1 MALSRRP
8 EPALF
13 ARLLRTLAEVPRAAR
28 WILPLILWCA
38 GWLLL
43 QTTELTGSP
52 PQDALSAA
60 FAAVKLFTLDPPGF
74 PVDPWSP
81 RGGLLWLVII
91 GAPILTAT
99 AAADFV
105 RRHVLSAAVLARGFS
120 GHVVVCGMGH
130 HGRVIADAARDAG
143 YDVVAIDLD
152 QSPHGQVSIGEPGK
166 QALLVVHGDMTDTA
180 ALLAAGVDRADR
192 VFLSSGDPLINLQ
205 AAGAIAPLLAPYNT
219 PFHVL
224 VDEPD
229 AVEPFLQ
236 AMGVGSDRL
245 IDQFEEAA
253 KSLVAA
259 DDVKAGLV
267 RIRAEEAPARI
278 ALVGFGR
285 FGQAVLR
292 ELRCHPELARLP
304 NLIVEVVDPA
314 GRAREVRARRLAA
327 RPDTRLAWRI
337 DCREMDAEC
346 WVEDLAGR
354 EPTDTPALVIF
365 CLDNDSVSLRCGAIA
380 RWVCVG
386 DVVVALRLARALN
399 GDDSGNY
406 VVLHVAEPF
415 RRRIQQL
422 IGRDGEPE
430 ADTGTERVSH

>member
-1 MALSRRP
+1 MSGRP

-13 ARLLRTLAEVPRAAR
+13 ARLLRMMAEVPRAAR
-28 WILPLILWCA
+28 WMLPLTLWSA
-38 GWLLL
+38 GWMLL
-43 QTTELTGSP
+43 QTTELTGNP
-52 PQDALSAA
+52 PKDPLSAA

-74 PVDPWSP
+74 PVAPWSV
-81 RGGLLWLVII
+81 RGGLLWIVIV

-99 AAADFV
+99 AAADFL

-130 HGRVIADAARDAG
+130 HGRVIADTARDAG
-143 YDVVAIDLD
+143 YDVVAIDL
-152 QSPHGQVSIGEPGK
+152 GQGPDGLVHLGEPGE
-166 QALLVVHGDMTDTA
+166 QALLVIHGDMTDPA
-180 ALLAAGVDRADR
+180 ALLAAGVERAHR

-205 AAGAIAPLLAPYNT
+205 AASAVAPMLAPYNA

-245 IDQFEEAA
+245 IDQFEQAA
-253 KSLVAA
+253 RALVATVE
-259 DDVKAGLV
+259 VKAGLV
-267 RIRAEEAPARI
+267 RIGDEQAPARI

-292 ELRCHPELARLP
+292 ELRRHPDLAGLP
-304 NLIVEVVDPA
+304 DLTVEVVDPRR
-314 GRAREVRARRLAA
+314 RAREIRARRLAA
-327 RPDTRLAWRI
+327 RPDTRPAWRI

-354 EPTDTPALVIF
+354 EPSDTPALVIF
-365 CLDNDSVSLRCGAIA
+365 CLDDDSVSLRCGAIA
-380 RWVCVG
+380 RRVCLG
-386 DVVVALRLARALN
+386 DVVVALRLARTLR
-399 GDDSGNY
+399 GEDSGDY
-406 VVLHVAEPF
+406 VILDVAEPF

-422 IGRDGEPE
+422 IGSGDEPG
-430 ADTGTERVSH
+430 ADTGSQRFSG